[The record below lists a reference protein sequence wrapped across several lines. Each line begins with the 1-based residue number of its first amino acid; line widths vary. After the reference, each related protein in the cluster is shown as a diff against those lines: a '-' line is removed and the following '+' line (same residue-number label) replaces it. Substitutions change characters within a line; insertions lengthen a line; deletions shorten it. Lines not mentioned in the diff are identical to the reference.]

1 MTDDTRQ
8 KRFTW
13 EVDDIIIE
21 DEQGDDIKNQMHG
34 SPLNVRRSISNIID
48 QMTEQHKA
56 RWFVLNEIEAGPGL
70 DAAIEAA
77 LDDGVDAE
85 DVLSS
90 LVEAM
95 MQEDDDAA

>member
-1 MTDDTRQ
+1 MKSLD
-8 KRFTW
+8 
-13 EVDDIIIE
+13 
-21 DEQGDDIKNQMHG
+21 
-34 SPLNVRRSISNIID
+34 VRRSISEILAAMD
-48 QMTEQHKA
+48 EQHKA

>member
-1 MTDDTRQ
+1 MKTLD
-8 KRFTW
+8 
-13 EVDDIIIE
+13 
-21 DEQGDDIKNQMHG
+21 
-34 SPLNVRRSISNIID
+34 VRRSISEILAE
-48 QMTEQHKA
+48 MTEQHKA